1 MTKETAKEPA
11 AAQDPLSEYKRKR
24 DPSATNEPFE
34 AERFASL
41 QGTGHGAF
49 VVHQHHASRPHYDLR
64 IQIGGTLRSFAV
76 PKGPTLDPGEKRLA
90 VQTEDHPLEYLDF
103 EDIIPEG
110 NYGAGPMIAWD
121 VGRIHYLET
130 TGEDGETAG
139 KIDFLL
145 RGHKLNGRF
154 ALVETGKRGSWR
166 GQNQNQRQW
175 LLLKKKDAHADTE
188 RDVLSELP
196 RSVLSGLTIEQL
208 SARDE
213 FAQMLHQRAAALGG
227 RRGDLKT
234 EKLTPM
240 LCASTGA
247 ELHDPGRI
255 YELKLDGVRIVAD
268 KRGDDVTLRYRKHR
282 VATMSY
288 PDVARAVRALPVDRV
303 VLDGEI
309 VAFDEIGHPNFQ
321 RLARRIHVRRPHD
334 VRRAAAEVPVVYLVF
349 DILQLGEWDLRAA
362 PLVERKALLSDLLQG
377 RGRLRVLDHLEGDGR
392 PLMQLCE
399 AEQLEGLVAKRQD
412 SRYADG
418 GRRSDAWVKVKC
430 ERDDDFVV
438 VGWDKKPKKRQLGA
452 LLLASYDGDR
462 LVLRGKVG
470 SGIDDQTQDSLL
482 AKLKAIEID
491 EQPAE
496 GSFPLEQR
504 ERRFVRPELVVTVR
518 YAGWSDDGHLRF
530 PVFKGLRPDAEPEDC
545 QAMQGAEQLER
556 APAPL
561 VEAAPVST
569 ARSGQRAVLTNQ
581 DKVFW
586 PDAGYTKGDLCEY
599 YRAVAPRLVP
609 FLRGR
614 PTMLVR
620 HPDGIDG
627 KNFYQWR
634 VPNGTPAWLRR
645 LQLRDFERD
654 GKEVATF
661 VVDDVDGLLHIANLG
676 CIPIHIFA
684 CKEHALDEC
693 DFFTVDFDLKGAPFR
708 NAVTL
713 ALALREML
721 VEIGLRGYPKTS
733 GQSGLH
739 VLVPLG
745 AGVTFT
751 TAKMLTELLGRI
763 LQGRFPDIAT
773 MERRVSDR
781 GGRVYVDTGQTGR
794 SRTIVA
800 PYSVRAVP
808 HATVSTPLH
817 WDEVHLA
824 LDPGKHTM
832 FSVPD
837 RVQALDDPLDGF
849 DAASPD
855 VGAAVSRLATMI
867 PTQ

>member
-1 MTKETAKEPA
+1 MTKETAKEQRAPTD
-11 AAQDPLSEYKRKR
+11 QLREYKRKR
-24 DPSATNEPFE
+24 DPAATNEPFE

-64 IQIGGTLRSFAV
+64 IQIGQTLRSFAI
-76 PKGPTLDPGEKRLA
+76 PKGPTLDPAEKRLA

-121 VGRIHYLET
+121 VGRVHYIET
-130 TGEDGETAG
+130 TGEDGEAAG

-166 GQNQNQRQW
+166 GQNQSQRQW
-175 LLLKKKDAHADTE
+175 LLLKKPDAHANPG
-188 RDVLSELP
+188 RDVLAELP

-208 SARDE
+208 AARDE
-213 FAQMLHQRAAALGG
+213 LAASLEQRAAGLGG
-227 RRGDLKT
+227 VQSDVVT
-234 EKLTPM
+234 DKLTPM
-240 LCASTGA
+240 LCASSGA
-247 ELHDPGRI
+247 QLNDASRI

-282 VATMSY
+282 VATVSY
-288 PDVARAVRALPVDRV
+288 PDVARAVRALPVARA

-309 VAFDEIGHPNFQ
+309 VAFDELGHPNFQ

-349 DILQLGEWDLRAA
+349 DLLQLGEWDLRSV
-362 PLVERKALLSDLLQG
+362 PLLQRKALLADLVQG

-392 PLMQLCE
+392 PLLQLCE
-399 AEQLEGLVAKRQD
+399 AEQLEGLVAKRGD
-412 SRYADG
+412 SKYADG
-418 GRRSDAWVKVKC
+418 GRRTDAWVKFKC

-438 VGWDKKPKKRQLGA
+438 VGWDKKPKKRELGA

-470 SGIDDQTQDSLL
+470 SGIDDPTQDLL
-482 AKLKAIEID
+482 LEKLRAIEID

-496 GSFPLEQR
+496 GSFALEQR

-530 PVFKGLRPDAEPEDC
+530 PVFKGLRPDGAPNDC
-545 QAMQGAEQLER
+545 RAMQGADLLER
-556 APAPL
+556 EPPAPEPDPVVSPSL
-561 VEAAPVST
+561 SAP
-569 ARSGQRAVLTNQ
+569 RAVLTNQ
-581 DKVFW
+581 DKVYW

-620 HPDGIDG
+620 HPDGIQG

-634 VPNGTPAWLRR
+634 VPKGTPDWLRR
-645 LQLRDFERD
+645 LQLRDFEQD

-684 CKEHALDEC
+684 CKEHALEEC
-693 DFFTVDFDLKGAPFR
+693 DFLTLDFDLKGAPFR

-721 VEIGLRGYPKTS
+721 DEIGLTGYPKTS

-739 VLVPLG
+739 VLIPLG
-745 AGVTFT
+745 RGVTFT
-751 TAKMLTELLGRI
+751 TARMLSELLGRI
-763 LQGRFPDIAT
+763 LQGRLPDIAT
-773 MERRVSDR
+773 MERRVAER

-808 HATVSTPLH
+808 QATVSTPLH

-832 FSVPD
+832 FSVPE
-837 RVQALDDPLDGF
+837 RVRQLEDPLDGF
-849 DAASPD
+849 DSASPD
-855 VGAAVSRLATMI
+855 VAAAVAQLAKMI
-867 PTQ
+867 PDQ